1 MIRRPAI
8 AVNVISERC
17 GILQIPFLSNV
28 PEKWDPTKVLTRVA
42 LVSRV
47 ASYITRWHEST
58 TAVLTL

>member
-1 MIRRPAI
+1 MIRSPAI

-42 LVSRV
+42 LVS
-47 ASYITRWHEST
+47 YITRWHEST